1 MQRMGL
7 YYPYIHFRN
16 EQWLKLAALYW
27 PGISRVVPDG
37 YRVQDSRTAAVLAD
51 ELDFVVN
58 VSPDRSA
65 TAVSGIFLEA
75 IERVSLRPDREFEV
89 FAADLI
95 ISPDNVHVTDGAANS
110 WLPDAHAEADE
121 PSFRPP
127 KRLAGVYHDE
137 VAPPL
142 REALVDAGLA
152 LKTNREIHVGTAAHE
167 TGHWLAMDPRLAWAY
182 KCALTEHLARVN
194 ELEPLTDGIAG
205 YALTQPWTTE
215 RVLELLNELNERTSA
230 PNGPGDS
237 HEFEGFPAPEGT
249 AARIAMLAMQLV
261 VPQDLTAVTVERIVA
276 VRRHCGPEFDAFRD
290 AVTAASSELAELPL
304 ESADPA
310 VVAAYLDQVV
320 ERRFEQPLVELRSAM
335 RGLGVETA
343 LSAASMKF
351 ELPAALAT
359 LGGSLL
365 VGQPAVAAGGGLAF
379 ALMGLGRSWKQGR
392 NTRLSASPES
402 YLLRVEKGLKP
413 RSLLARVRN
422 PGRRDTRT
430 T

>member
-1 MQRMGL
+1 MGL

-27 PGISRVVPDG
+27 PRISRVVPDG

-51 ELDFVVN
+51 KLNFVVN
-58 VSPDRSA
+58 VPPDRSA
-65 TAVSGIFLEA
+65 TAVAGIFLEA
-75 IERVSLRPDREFEV
+75 IERNALQLDRELGV
-89 FAADLI
+89 FTADLALP
-95 ISPDNVHVTDGAANS
+95 PDNVHVTDGAANA
-110 WLPDAHAEADE
+110 WLVHAEADE
-121 PSFRPP
+121 PSFRSL

-137 VAPPL
+137 VAPSL
-142 REALVDAGLA
+142 REALVGAGLA
-152 LKTNREIHVGTAAHE
+152 LETTREIHVGTAARQP
-167 TGHWLAMDPRLAWAY
+167 GHWLAMDPRLAWAY

-215 RVLELLNELNERTSA
+215 RVLELLNEQTGT
-230 PNGPGDS
+230 PNSLGDAR
-237 HEFEGFPAPEGT
+237 ELEYVAGTEGT
-249 AARIAMLAMQLV
+249 AARIAMLAMHLV
-261 VPQDLTAVTVERIVA
+261 VPQDLKAVTAERIVA
-276 VRRHCGPEFDAFRD
+276 VRKHCGAEFDAFRD
-290 AVTAASSELAELPL
+290 AVTAATSELAELPL

-320 ERRFEQPLVELRSAM
+320 ERRFEQPLDNLRSAM

-351 ELPAALAT
+351 ELPAALT
-359 LGGSLL
+359 MLGGSVLA
-365 VGQPAVAAGGGLAF
+365 GQPAVAAGGGLAF
-379 ALMGLGRSWKQGR
+379 ALVGLGRSWKQGR
-392 NTRLSASPES
+392 ETQRSASPES

-413 RSLLARVRN
+413 RSLLARIRS
-422 PGRRDTRT
+422 PRRRDTRT

>member
-1 MQRMGL
+1 MGL

-27 PGISRVVPDG
+27 PQISRVVPDG

-51 ELDFVVN
+51 KLNFVIN
-58 VSPDRSA
+58 VPPDRSA
-65 TAVSGIFLEA
+65 TAVAGIFREA
-75 IERVSLRPDREFEV
+75 IERNALQLDRELEV
-89 FAADLI
+89 FTADLTLP
-95 ISPDNVHVTDGAANS
+95 PDNVHVSDGAANS
-110 WLPDAHAEADE
+110 WLTHAEADE
-121 PSFRPP
+121 PSFRSL

-137 VAPPL
+137 VAPSL
-142 REALVDAGLA
+142 REVLVDSGLA
-152 LKTNREIHVGTAAHE
+152 LETTRVVHVGTAARQP
-167 TGHWLAMDPRLAWAY
+167 GHWLAMDPRLAWAY

-205 YALTQPWTTE
+205 YALTRPWTTE
-215 RVLELLNELNERTSA
+215 RVLEILNEQTST
-230 PNGPGDS
+230 PNGLGDAGELE
-237 HEFEGFPAPEGT
+237 HVAGTEGTEGT

-261 VPQDLTAVTVERIVA
+261 VPQDLKAVTAERIVA
-276 VRRHCGPEFDAFRD
+276 VRQHCGAEFDAFRD
-290 AVTAASSELAELPL
+290 GVTGATSELAELPL

-320 ERRFEQPLVELRSAM
+320 ARRFEQPLDNLRSAM

-351 ELPAALAT
+351 ELPAALT
-359 LGGSLL
+359 MLGGSVLA
-365 VGQPAVAAGGGLAF
+365 GQPAVAAGGGLAF
-379 ALMGLGRSWKQGR
+379 ALVGLGRSWKKGR
-392 NTRLSASPES
+392 ETQLSASPES

-413 RSLLARVRN
+413 RSLLARIRN
-422 PGRRDTRT
+422 PARRDTRT